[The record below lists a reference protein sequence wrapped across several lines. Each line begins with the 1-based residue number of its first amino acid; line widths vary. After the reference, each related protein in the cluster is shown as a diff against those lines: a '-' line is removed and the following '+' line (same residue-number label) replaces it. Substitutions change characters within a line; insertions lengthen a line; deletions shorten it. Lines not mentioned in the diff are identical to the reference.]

1 MDGDRADLSA
11 DRDGGLIVRLFA
23 SLSAVLL
30 LGFAVPTW
38 AGSSAPPGVPLS
50 AVGSAN
56 GVPALDTNK
65 NLIVPGYQINVAN
78 AFAAQNAYHT
88 NAPTTQSDQL
98 TNSLF
103 IGLNSGAAFPYA
115 TPDGYGSVGVGEG
128 ALQSLSAIG
137 QEIVCVGVWACQSLT
152 TGAGNTALGVAC
164 E

>member
-1 MDGDRADLSA
+1 
-11 DRDGGLIVRLFA
+11 LIVRLFA

-88 NAPTTQSDQL
+88 NAPTTASSGIVTFGTQHMAAVDEWVCSAQDQ
-98 TNSLF
+98 T
-103 IGLNSGAAFPYA
+103 SGATYYENVVPTPGNLA
-115 TPDGYGSVGVGEG
+115 TEITVTNYLRSSQAATAWPASDIIQFECG
-128 ALQSLSAIG
+128 A
-137 QEIVCVGVWACQSLT
+137 V
-152 TGAGNTALGVAC
+152 
-164 E
+164 